1 MIKVTYSLD
10 FEGPDQAPRRFAVFA
25 TVEDPR
31 IGPRFTIPDAIGW
44 AAPSARGEHTRH
56 ARRLL
61 QCLKDHL

>member
-1 MIKVTYSLD
+1 MIKVSYTLD
-10 FEGPDQAPRRFAVFA
+10 YEGPDQAPRRFAVFA

-44 AAPSARGEHTRH
+44 AAPAGKDGARG

-61 QCLKDHL
+61 KCLKAIL

>member
-1 MIKVTYSLD
+1 MIKVSYALD
-10 FEGPDQAPRRFAVFA
+10 FEGPAEKPQRFAIFA

-44 AAPSARGEHTRH
+44 AAPAGKDGARG

-61 QCLKDHL
+61 KCLKATL